1 MEREGLSYIIAKNIT
16 ELRRAHG
23 LTQAALAEKLDY
35 SDKSVSKWERAEG
48 LPDIICLKRIADLFG
63 VTVDYLLREEHYPE
77 EVSAAGLTLV
87 EKKKS
92 YATNKLA
99 VVLISVVGIWLL
111 AAATYFITLLCG
123 CPLPLIFVIALPVTA
138 LLCVIFNSLW
148 GYEKLGFVAV
158 TAVVW
163 SSLLLVCYILRKYD
177 PWLLM
182 LLGIPATVVVWLA
195 SRVKVKLPDDCD
207 AE

>member
-1 MEREGLSYIIAKNIT
+1 MEREGLSYTIAKNIT

-48 LPDIICLKRIADLFG
+48 LPDVICLKRIADLFG
-63 VTVDYLLREEHYPE
+63 VTVDYLLRDEHDSEETR
-77 EVSAAGLTLV
+77 AAGIV
-87 EKKKS
+87 APEAKKK
-92 YATNKLA
+92 YTTNKLA
-99 VVLISVVGIWLL
+99 VVLISIIGVWLV
-111 AAATYFITLLCG
+111 ATATYFITLLCG

-138 LLCVIFNSLW
+138 ILCLVFSSLW
-148 GYEKLGFVAV
+148 GNSKLDFTFV
-158 TAVVW
+158 TAIVW
-163 SSLLLVCYILRKYD
+163 SVLFLICFILRAHS

-195 SRVKVKLPDDCD
+195 SRVKVKLPEDCD

>member
-1 MEREGLSYIIAKNIT
+1 MEREGLSYTIAKNIT

-48 LPDIICLKRIADLFG
+48 LPDVICLKRIADLFG
-63 VTVDYLLREEHYPE
+63 VTVDYLLRNEHDSEEI
-77 EVSAAGLTLV
+77 SAAGIAAP
-87 EKKKS
+87 EKKKD
-92 YATNKLA
+92 YTTNKLA
-99 VVLISVVGIWLL
+99 VVLISIVGVWLA
-111 AAATYFITLLCG
+111 AAATYFITLLCD

-138 LLCVIFNSLW
+138 ILCLVFSSLW
-148 GYEKLGFVAV
+148 GSARLGSVSV
-158 TAVVW
+158 TAIVW
-163 SSLLLVCYILRKYD
+163 SVLFLLCYIFRKYD

-195 SRVKVKLPDDCD
+195 SRVKVKLPDNNTD
-207 AE
+207 E

>member
-63 VTVDYLLREEHYPE
+63 VTVDYLLREEHDPD
-77 EVSAAGLTLV
+77 EVSAAGLTIP

-99 VVLISVVGIWLL
+99 VVLISIVGVWLL

-123 CPLPLIFVIALPVTA
+123 CPLPLIFVIALPTTA
-138 LLCVIFNSLW
+138 LLCLVFSWIWGNS
-148 GYEKLGFVAV
+148 KLGFASV

-163 SSLLLVCYILRKYD
+163 SVLFLVCYILRRYD
-177 PWLLM
+177 TWLLM
-182 LLGIPATVVVWLA
+182 LLGIPATVVVWLS
-195 SRVKVKLPDDCD
+195 SRVKVKLSCD
-207 AE
+207 ENNE

>member
-1 MEREGLSYIIAKNIT
+1 MEREGLAYTIAKNIT

-163 SSLLLVCYILRKYD
+163 SSLLLVCYILRKYV

-195 SRVKVKLPDDCD
+195 SRVKVKLPDDRD
-207 AE
+207 DE